1 MRASICI
8 YEFRVKIDFKLILIT
23 AIAVSC
29 VGIGLFCQVSD
40 RPEEDKT
47 PAKPYKVDKAGVETR
62 SEDLVTARSFRRGAR
77 KSAKTV
83 REKPKMLELDDEE
96 MGELTDLAKK
106 LLLSLQAALDA
117 EDFAQIQS
125 IIAMIE
131 NSPKGVLSKSSVG
144 IPVYMRRKLVEA
156 LGWFGAEG
164 MPEIVDF
171 LGDENPEVA
180 EAAMDQFE
188 LALEDVSLGDRAKAE
203 IVIMASKVLHDG
215 DALERIFMEISNM
228 RNSVAA
234 ETLVQICA
242 NGTEEAKALMP
253 DTIGFVT
260 GEDGIVTVE
269 DLEKW
274 LAANPDGE
282 YDDDL
287 YGPMDVD

>member
-1 MRASICI
+1 
-8 YEFRVKIDFKLILIT
+8 
-23 AIAVSC
+23 
-29 VGIGLFCQVSD
+29 
-40 RPEEDKT
+40 
-47 PAKPYKVDKAGVETR
+47 
-62 SEDLVTARSFRRGAR
+62 
-77 KSAKTV
+77 
-83 REKPKMLELDDEE
+83 MLELDDEE

-180 EAAMDQFE
+180 EAAIEQFE
-188 LALEDVSLGDRAKAE
+188 LALEDVTLGDRARAE
-203 IVIMASKVLHDG
+203 IVVMASKALHDR
-215 DALERIFMEISNM
+215 DALERIFMEISIM
-228 RNSVAA
+228 RNSVAVPTMV
-234 ETLVQICA
+234 EICRT
-242 NGTEEAKALMP
+242 GTEEARDLMP
-253 DTIGFVT
+253 ETISFVT
-260 GEDGIVTVE
+260 GTDEGEIVTVE
-269 DLEKW
+269 DMEKW
-274 LAANPDGE
+274 LGENPDGE
-282 YDDDL
+282 DDEDL

>member
-1 MRASICI
+1 M
-8 YEFRVKIDFKLILIT
+8 KIDLKLILIT

-180 EAAMDQFE
+180 EAAIEQFE
-188 LALEDVSLGDRAKAE
+188 LALEDVTLGDRARAE
-203 IVIMASKVLHDG
+203 IVVMASKALHDR
-215 DALERIFMEISNM
+215 DALERIFMEISIM
-228 RNSVAA
+228 RNSVAVPTMV
-234 ETLVQICA
+234 EICRT
-242 NGTEEAKALMP
+242 GTEEARDLMP
-253 DTIGFVT
+253 ETISFVT
-260 GEDGIVTVE
+260 GTDEGEIVTVE
-269 DLEKW
+269 DMEKW
-274 LAANPDGE
+274 LGENPDGE
-282 YDDDL
+282 DDEDL